1 MDSLFSFRFAFCFGG
16 FLVTTV
22 TLRNTLLGGMAFVE

>member
-1 MDSLFSFRFAFCFGG
+1 MESLFSFRFAFCFGG

-22 TLRNTLLGGMAFVE
+22 TFRNTLLAGIAFVE